1 MQSEIGEL
9 TIRTDADWAGCRRS
23 RKSTSGGTISR
34 GSHCI
39 KAGSKTQAVIAKSS
53 AESELYGV
61 VRGACEGI
69 GTKTLCA
76 DLGDEVSVSLE
87 LDATAAKGILDR
99 SGLAKVRHID
109 VNCLWLQEQ
118 CAKKIVPL
126 TKIPGE
132 INIADL
138 MTKHLTAIVIQKHVG
153 NMNLEFRSGR
163 SDKAAKLHSILKGKV
178 DHATGRDCDFWA
190 ERGERGRWVRIHNQP
205 RTASFSP
212 DEVSRGP
219 GRKTRLRNSRVVYGV
234 DVAGHRFTTTD
245 DWSKNGTCG
254 ITSTPWTGKTIFLVD
269 KIHDDRWGTDQR
281 RQRDEVSN
289 AQVSRASAPV
299 ARPRWADLSDTE

>member
-1 MQSEIGEL
+1 MSKPTTGSLRRLRRIGRYLKKFPRLIWKYDMQNEMNEI
-9 TIRTDADWAGCRRS
+9 TVRTDADWAGCRRS

-39 KAGSKTQAVIAKSS
+39 KAWSKTQAVIAKSS

-69 GTKTLCA
+69 GAKTLCA
-76 DLGDEVSVSLE
+76 DLGDEVGISLE
-87 LDATAAKGILDR
+87 LDATAAKGTLDR

-126 TKIPGE
+126 RKIPGE

-163 SDKAAKLHSILKGKV
+163 SDKAAKLHSILKGKA
-178 DHATGRDCDFWA
+178 DQGGGREDDYWA

-205 RTASFSP
+205 RTKSFSP
-212 DEVSRGP
+212 HEVPRGP
-219 GRKTRLRNSRVVYGV
+219 GRKTRLQSSRLVHGV
-234 DVAGHRFTTTD
+234 DVEGRRFTATD
-245 DWSKNGTCG
+245 NWSEQGNSS
-254 ITSTPWTGKTIFLVD
+254 ITSTPWTGKTSS
-269 KIHDDRWGTDQR
+269 W
-281 RQRDEVSN
+281 
-289 AQVSRASAPV
+289 
-299 ARPRWADLSDTE
+299 